1 MKVARR
7 RVDVFLAPGQLAVPT
22 PPAYV
27 KTVVGSCVAVCLWD
41 AGAHIGGL
49 NHYLL
54 ARPGPL
60 DTPDPRYGSV
70 ATPLLIERLRRAGAA
85 PARMQAAVVGGGHPI
100 QSLKDTRIGEENIAV
115 ALEVLAGHGIP
126 VVRQETGGAY
136 GRKLLFHTGTGE
148 LVVRSLK
155 GTDRTKRPEVGH
167 AAARNRVRSSRA
179 AGESPA

>member
-22 PPAYV
+22 RPAYV

-41 AGAHIGGL
+41 AGVPIGGL

-60 DTPDPRYGSV
+60 DAPDPRYGSV
-70 ATPLLIERLRRAGAA
+70 ATPLLIERLRRVGAA

-148 LVVRSLK
+148 LVVRSLN
-155 GTDRTKRPEVGH
+155 GTDRAKRPEVGP
-167 AAARNRVRSSRA
+167 AAARNRHRVPRA
-179 AGESPA
+179 AGEPPA

>member
-1 MKVARR
+1 MRVARR
-7 RVDVFLAPGQLAVPT
+7 RVDVFLAPGQLTVQT
-22 PPAYV
+22 RPACI

-41 AGAHIGGL
+41 ADTHIGGL

-60 DTPDPRYGSV
+60 DTPDPRYGTV

-115 ALEVLAGHGIP
+115 ALEVLTGHGIP

-136 GRKLLFHTGTGE
+136 GRKLLFNTGTGQ
-148 LVVRSLK
+148 LIVRSL
-155 GTDRTKRPEVGH
+155 GRAGSAGGPNRGVR
-167 AAARNRVRSSRA
+167 AATGPRHRSSA
-179 AGESPA
+179 PGASPP